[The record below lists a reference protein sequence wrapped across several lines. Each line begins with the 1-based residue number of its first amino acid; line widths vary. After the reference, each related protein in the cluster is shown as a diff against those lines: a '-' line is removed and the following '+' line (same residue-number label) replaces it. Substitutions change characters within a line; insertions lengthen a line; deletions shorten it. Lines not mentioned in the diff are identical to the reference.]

1 MTSWIIII
9 ILVAVLG
16 VLYFSRRSARLKKEK
31 RKDL

>member
-9 ILVAVLG
+9 ILVVVLG
-16 VLYFSRRSARLKKEK
+16 FLYFSRRSARLKKEK